1 MSNEMPKEIRFTNGS
16 MDGEVWDTAE
26 KGCPPDTV
34 DAGGES
40 YTLDRHAMGGG
51 WALIY
56 IPGS

>member
-40 YTLDRHAMGGG
+40 GSVAKIGG
-51 WALIY
+51 
-56 IPGS
+56 SQR